1 MIDAAVRAV
10 FFDAVGTLLFPHAP
24 VARTYAEHA
33 CRHGATLAE
42 DAVRTAFRAAFARQE
57 AIDRAAGWRTDEGRE
72 RARWR
77 AIVGDV
83 LTGADAGKC
92 FSGLWDWFD
101 SPQAW
106 TVHPEAG
113 DVLRALSARGLVLGM
128 GSNFDAR
135 LLRLVEA
142 FPELAPVRERCLISS
157 LVGWRKPAPEF
168 FTVLARS
175 AGCEPGQVL
184 YVGDDPT
191 NDLEGATAAGLR
203 AVLLDPDAEAASPGR
218 IRRLRDLIAE

>member
-1 MIDAAVRAV
+1 MIDSGVRAV

-33 CRHGATLAE
+33 CWHGVILTE
-42 DAVRTAFRAAFARQE
+42 DQVRTAFRAAFARQE
-57 AIDRAAGWRTDEGRE
+57 VLDQTAGWRTDEDRE
-72 RARWR
+72 RARWQ

-83 LTGADAGKC
+83 IAGAEADRC
-92 FSGLWDWFD
+92 FAGLWDWFAT
-101 SPQAW
+101 PAAW

-113 DVLRALSARGLVLGM
+113 DVFRDLAARGLVLGL

-135 LLRLVEA
+135 LLGLVEA
-142 FPELAPVRERCLISS
+142 LPDLAPVRGRCLISS

-168 FTVLARS
+168 FAALARS
-175 AGCEPGQVL
+175 AGCEPHQVL
-184 YVGDDPT
+184 YVGDDSR

-203 AVLLDPDAEAASPGR
+203 AVLLDPAGESPSPGR
-218 IRRLRDLIAE
+218 IRRLRDLTAG